1 MATPEELQQLKY
13 DMQALDASETGDI
26 EMLRTLFSQHLNV
39 HHVDVN
45 SKANWLHR
53 VMKLATKTTPPI
65 ATLQFY
71 LDQGLDGNAH
81 DRRNNTAL
89 HYALEKEN
97 AECALFLLQAGA
109 NPNIANNENIIPMGM
124 TGYLPEREDVVQELL
139 KHGGDV
145 FHDQTSPG
153 KKAGKIF
160 EALTISS
167 KTQPWKKKVLDII
180 LQYHPNAVIDY
191 ETAYFNVYGMPPPTE
206 NKVTQPPLMHLSDE
220 EALAQEIELSLRDNV
235 ETPEQI
241 VERVVE
247 IFSLKGKAKSQT
259 ATQVAAAHQA
269 FLQQQAQWP
278 AITDYDRLLKAF
290 DVLFDQGI
298 IALPAAGF
306 YSDEAYDEVMY
317 FAKSHWGQYD
327 YQGYCYFTLQSMRH
341 ASKGEG
347 LDLSF
352 GSLDSQLEETLGVEI
367 GQVIVKALHEQ
378 GFNPSWEGT
387 FNQRVMLPKFDWRQ
401 CIDFRAYKSEKF
413 RRKQD

>member
-1 MATPEELQQLKY
+1 MMATSEELQHLKY
-13 DMQALDASETGDI
+13 DMQALDANEIGDI
-26 EMLRTLFSQHLNV
+26 EMLKILFSQHFDA

-45 SKANWLHR
+45 SKTNWLHR

-65 ATLQFY
+65 VTLQFY
-71 LDQGLDGNAH
+71 LDQGLDVNAQ
-81 DRRNNTAL
+81 DWYNNTAL
-89 HYALEKEN
+89 HYALEKKN

-109 NPNIANNENIIPMGM
+109 NPNIPNKGNIIPMGM
-124 TGYLPEREDVVQELL
+124 TGYLPEREDVVHELL

-247 IFSLKGKAKSQT
+247 VFSLKGKAKTQT
-259 ATQVAAAHQA
+259 ATQVVAAHQA

-290 DVLFDQGI
+290 DALFDQGI

-317 FAKSHWGQYD
+317 FAKNHWGQYD

-352 GSLDSQLEETLGVEI
+352 GPLDSQLEETLGVEI
-367 GQVIVKALHEQ
+367 GQTIVKALREQ
-378 GFNPSWEGT
+378 GFNPSWDGT
-387 FNQRVMLPKFDWRQ
+387 FNQRVMLPKFDWRNR
-401 CIDFRAYKSEKF
+401 IDFRAYKSEKF
-413 RRKQD
+413 RRKN

>member
-124 TGYLPEREDVVQELL
+124 TGYLPEREDVVHELL

-247 IFSLKGKAKSQT
+247 VFSLKGKAKTQT
-259 ATQVAAAHQA
+259 ATQVVAAHQA

-317 FAKSHWGQYD
+317 FAKNYWGQYD
-327 YQGYCYFTLQSMRH
+327 YQGYSYFTLQSMRH

-352 GSLDSQLEETLGVEI
+352 GPLDSQLEEILGVEI
-367 GQVIVKALHEQ
+367 GQTIVKALREQ
-378 GFNPSWEGT
+378 GFNPSWDGT

-401 CIDFRAYKSEKF
+401 HIDFMAYKSLKF
-413 RRKQD
+413 KRKQD

>member
-53 VMKLATKTTPPI
+53 VMKLATKTTPSI

-71 LDQGLDGNAH
+71 LDQGLDVNAQ

-89 HYALEKEN
+89 HYALEKKN

-109 NPNIANNENIIPMGM
+109 NPNIPNKGNIIPMGM
-124 TGYLPEREDVVQELL
+124 TGYLPEREDVVHELL

-206 NKVTQPPLMHLSDE
+206 NKATQPPLMHLSDE

-235 ETPEQI
+235 ETLEQI

-247 IFSLKGKAKSQT
+247 IFSLKGKAKTQA
-259 ATQVAAAHQA
+259 ATQVAVAHQTL
-269 FLQQQAQWP
+269 LQQQAQWP

-317 FAKSHWGQYD
+317 FAKNHWGQYD
-327 YQGYCYFTLQSMRH
+327 YQAYCYFTLQSMRH

-352 GSLDSQLEETLGVEI
+352 GPLDSQLEETLGAEI
-367 GQVIVKALHEQ
+367 GQVIVKALSEQ
-378 GFNPSWEGT
+378 EFNPSWDGT
-387 FNQRVMLPKFDWRQ
+387 FNQKVILPKFNWCQ
-401 CIDFRAYKSEKF
+401 HIDFMAYKSQKF
-413 RRKQD
+413 KRKQD

>member
-1 MATPEELQQLKY
+1 MMPTPEELQRFEYEMQVLKANR
-13 DMQALDASETGDI
+13 QGDI
-26 EMLRTLFSQHLNV
+26 ETLKVIFAQYLDV
-39 HHVDVN
+39 HYIDAN
-45 SKANWLHR
+45 SKFTRLHI
-53 VMKLATKTTPPI
+53 AIESETPI
-65 ATLQFY
+65 ETLQFY
-71 LDQGLDGNAH
+71 LDQGLDVNAQ
-81 DRRNNTAL
+81 DWYNNTAL
-89 HYALEKEN
+89 HYALEKKN

-109 NPNIANNENIIPMGM
+109 NPNIPNKENIIPMGM
-124 TGYLPEREDVVQELL
+124 TGYLPEREDVVHELL

-317 FAKSHWGQYD
+317 FAKNRWGQYD
-327 YQGYCYFTLQSMRH
+327 YQAYCYFTLQSMRH

-352 GSLDSQLEETLGVEI
+352 GPLDSQLEEALGVEI
-367 GQVIVKALHEQ
+367 GQTIVKALREQ
-378 GFNPSWEGT
+378 GFDPSWDGT
-387 FNQRVMLPKFDWRQ
+387 FNQKVILPKFDWRQ
-401 CIDFRAYKSEKF
+401 HLDFTAYKSK
-413 RRKQD
+413 KKKKSKINI

>member
-247 IFSLKGKAKSQT
+247 IFSLKGKAKNQT

-306 YSDEAYDEVMY
+306 YSDEAHDEVMY
-317 FAKSHWGQYD
+317 FAKNHWGQYD
-327 YQGYCYFTLQSMRH
+327 YQAYCYFTLQSMRH

-352 GSLDSQLEETLGVEI
+352 GPLDSQLEEILGVEI
-367 GQVIVKALHEQ
+367 GQTIVKALREQ
-378 GFNPSWEGT
+378 GFNPSWDGT

-401 CIDFRAYKSEKF
+401 HIDFTAYKSQKF
-413 RRKQD
+413 KRKQD